1 MPRAGKTVRKLALR
15 RRTQAIMQ
23 FSVAG
28 LLIAVPVAIPFI
40 VRSRFPDSL
49 AEFSLPIW
57 IYIICCLLAAL
68 VVAHGQRLWKRANQ
82 ADQGAKAEE
91 EIEALLS
98 PLKQQGWRIEYG
110 IRDRQ
115 VGDVDVFLISP
126 SDHAYTIDVK
136 SHKGYV
142 YCQHEQLFRKLGKS
156 GRPFEKDFLTQAKK
170 QAVVMRRRKQLKFVT
185 PMIVFANA
193 KVGIRK
199 KAVAGV
205 YVVEGTHLIACLRSL
220 G

>member
-1 MPRAGKTVRKLALR
+1 MPRAGKAVRKLALR

-28 LLIAVPVAIPFI
+28 SLIVVPAAIPFI
-40 VRSRFPDSL
+40 VRSWFPDTLS
-49 AEFSLPIW
+49 EFSLPIW
-57 IYIICCLLAAL
+57 LYIVCCLLAAF
-68 VVAHGQRLWKRANQ
+68 VVTRGQHLWKRANQ
-82 ADQGAKAEE
+82 ADQGARAEE
-91 EIEALLS
+91 EIETLLS
-98 PLKQQGWRIEYG
+98 PLKQQGWKIEYG

-115 VGDVDVFLISP
+115 VGDVDVFLLSP
-126 SDHAYTIDVK
+126 RDRAYTIDVK

-142 YCQHEQLFRKLGKS
+142 YCQHDQLFRKLGKS
-156 GRPFEKDFLTQAKK
+156 GRPFEKDFLSQAKK
-170 QAVVMRRRKQLKFVT
+170 QAVVMRRRKHLQFVT

-193 KVGIRK
+193 TVGIRK
-199 KAVAGV
+199 KSVAGV